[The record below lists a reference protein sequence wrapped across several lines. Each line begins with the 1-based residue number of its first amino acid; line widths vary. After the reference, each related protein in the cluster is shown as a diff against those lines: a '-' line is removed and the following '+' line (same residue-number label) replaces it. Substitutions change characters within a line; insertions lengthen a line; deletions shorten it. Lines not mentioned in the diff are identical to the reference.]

1 MEKEMDQTQI
11 FKKALEAIKNNPND
25 LQNRFGLATLF
36 LYGIGTEKNEKK
48 AFDMLSELSKKK
60 NVSAIEGL
68 ANMYIEGQ
76 YVDIN
81 LDKVEEIIQDQLL
94 TINTGK
100 SLNSA
105 GYLYYKL
112 LFKVSGTQSVLY
124 AHKGFELFNKAV
136 ELGYEEANYYLGDYY
151 LFGRNTCLIDENKAY
166 FHFKKAALVGHEEAI
181 ERVRDIENTQKF
193 KQGLGFAKL
202 LSGLF

>member
-1 MEKEMDQTQI
+1 MDHNQI
-11 FKKALEAIKNNPND
+11 FKNAVEIERTNPND
-25 LQNRFGLATLF
+25 LQNRFGLACLF

-48 AFDMLSELSKKK
+48 AFEMLSELSTKK
-60 NVSAIEGL
+60 NVSAIEAL

-76 YVDIN
+76 YVEIN
-81 LDKVEEIIQDQLL
+81 LDKVEKIIQDQLV
-94 TINTGK
+94 TMNTGK
-100 SLNSA
+100 SLNAA
-105 GYLYYKL
+105 GYLYHKL
-112 LFKVSGTQSVLY
+112 LFKVGGNQSVLY

-181 ERVRDIENTQKF
+181 KSVRDMENTQKF
-193 KQGLGFAKL
+193 KQGLGVAKL